1 MKDPLFE
8 PIKINQLELKNR
20 IYLPAMHMNMARD
33 FEVTDQLIDFYA
45 ERARGGVGFI
55 TVGYATVDEL
65 SGNSTNIGAH
75 KDEFI
80 PGLQRL
86 AQAIQL
92 NGARAAVQINHAGRY
107 NFSFFLDGKQA
118 VAPSP
123 VPSRMTRETPRE
135 LAIDEIKTV
144 IDHFARAAGRVKRP
158 AMMPSKC

>member
-8 PIKINQLELKNR
+8 TIKINQLELKNR

-45 ERARGGVGFI
+45 ERARGGVGII

-86 AQAIQL
+86 AQAMV
-92 NGARAAVQINHAGRY
+92 RATAASRWSCSAGKGGH
-107 NFSFFLDGKQA
+107 SSKHMMMS
-118 VAPSP
+118 APSRLWISVAISAFRWTR
-123 VPSRMTRETPRE
+123 VPSTWLANSTPSSSIRVRALSE
-135 LAIDEIKTV
+135 KTW
-144 IDHFARAAGRVKRP
+144 
-158 AMMPSKC
+158 

>member
-45 ERARGGVGFI
+45 ERARGGVSMI

-80 PGLQRL
+80 PKQAMKKTVRLKKQR
-86 AQAIQL
+86 
-92 NGARAAVQINHAGRY
+92 RRKRSWSSVAGRPGWGRR
-107 NFSFFLDGKQA
+107 FPQTKK
-118 VAPSP
+118 
-123 VPSRMTRETPRE
+123 
-135 LAIDEIKTV
+135 AI
-144 IDHFARAAGRVKRP
+144 R
-158 AMMPSKC
+158 